1 MHRTCNALRL
11 RKFCSYTEFS
21 TNTLAPKS
29 RVVAFACL
37 LLTMILPPGIFSQIP
52 TRIVNEQE
60 KYYRNSISIL
70 LLELPEDNKYRTFV
84 EREIDNSVIPP
95 KFFDN
100 RIFPR
105 TVPFDKSLRKISD
118 STDLKGLQQ
127 RIRNQLIK
135 EKYGKNVLNSWFDR
149 QEDGFFNLNTFCQ
162 RSLYSA
168 SDRDIL
174 LANASLRGE
183 RYLFDLATKLIDR
196 NYILVF
202 HFEDIK
208 TKEEKYA
215 VSQTLYANRDAKG
228 FEGKVYGFLF
238 KIEFP
243 RTLQEDFFR
252 KCWIDASTNKDSI
265 DIRKKEYENFNPDIK
280 CDTILCVATAGL
292 DKSKDGH
299 NGDASSSSKLFQYFV
314 NNAVQGI
321 IDQIE
326 VTKREFQVTTPIVE
340 TNPIQM
346 KIGTKEDLL
355 FDQRYFVYEDE
366 KVGSEVKPR
375 LVGVVRAYEIANN
388 LSREA
393 GQTLPSKFYQTYG
406 SKIDNFG
413 MYGVQKNG
421 GGNFYGGA
429 VMVGGLKNLLLRAEI
444 GLSNKRKPIHES
456 ESGYLPY
463 AKIKKSLRIYM
474 EFALDFDSN
483 TGTWV
488 GLSGGLIKDFFL
500 TRNVFLSP
508 HLGFSWESSWEYNAA
523 TFEIDAGTD
532 FGISIGPARRIYS
545 AFRIYLPPWLD
556 YREDFIPIGIGIGIQ
571 QEF

>member
-1 MHRTCNALRL
+1 MSSL
-11 RKFCSYTEFS
+11 FS
-21 TNTLAPKS
+21 AD
-29 RVVAFACL
+29 A
-37 LLTMILPPGIFSQIP
+37 FSQRDNIADH
-52 TRIVNEQE
+52 EQE

-84 EREIDNSVIPP
+84 EREIDNSIIPP

-100 RIFPR
+100 RVFPR
-105 TVPFDKSLRKISD
+105 TVPFDKSLRKIND

-127 RIRNQLIK
+127 RIRNQLVK
-135 EKYGKNVLNSWFDR
+135 EKYGKKVINSWFDR
-149 QEDGFFNLNTFCQ
+149 QDDGFFNLNTFCK

-168 SDRDIL
+168 SDRDII
-174 LANASLRGE
+174 LANASVRGE

-243 RTLQEDFFR
+243 QTLQEDFFQ
-252 KCWIDASTNKDSI
+252 KCWIDESTNKDSI
-265 DIRKKEYENFNPDIK
+265 DFKKQVYETFSPNIV
-280 CDTILCVATAGL
+280 CDTILCITSAGL
-292 DKSKDGH
+292 EKSKDGQT
-299 NGDASSSSKLFQYFV
+299 GDATSSSKLFQYFV
-314 NNAVQGI
+314 NNSIQGI

-326 VTKREFQVTTPIVE
+326 VSKREFQVTAPIVE
-340 TNPIQM
+340 TNPIKM

-355 FDQRYFVYEDE
+355 FDQRYYVYEDE
-366 KVGSEVKPR
+366 KVGGEVKPR
-375 LVGVVRAYEIANN
+375 LVGVVRAFEIANN
-388 LSREA
+388 LSRETS
-393 GQTLPSKFYQTYG
+393 QTLPSTFYQTYG
-406 SKIDNFG
+406 SKIDNLG

-429 VMVGGLKNLLLRAEI
+429 VMVGGLKNFLLRAEI
-444 GLSNKRKPIHES
+444 GLSNKRKS
-456 ESGYLPY
+456 VGASDSGYLPY
-463 AKIKKSLRIYM
+463 KRIMKSLRLYM

-483 TGTWV
+483 TGTWL
-488 GLSGGLIKDFFL
+488 GLSGGVIKDFFL

-508 HLGFSWESSWEYNAA
+508 HLGLSWESSLDYNAA
-523 TFEIDAGTD
+523 TFEIDAGAD
-532 FGISIGPARRIYS
+532 FGISIGPASRIYS
-545 AFRIYLPPWLD
+545 AFRFYLPPWLD
-556 YREDFIPIGIGIGIQ
+556 YREDFIPVGIGIGLQ